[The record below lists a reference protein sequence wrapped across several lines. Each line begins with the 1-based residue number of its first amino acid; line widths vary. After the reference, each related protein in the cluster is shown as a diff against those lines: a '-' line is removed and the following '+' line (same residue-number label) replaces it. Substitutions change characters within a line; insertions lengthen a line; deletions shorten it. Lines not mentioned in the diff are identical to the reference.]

1 MHFRKRRKTGA
12 AQQGKCC
19 CRGEAS
25 MQQAGVWGSVF
36 RTEVNSQDADRSDG
50 QKYKNEGKQG

>member
-1 MHFRKRRKTGA
+1 
-12 AQQGKCC
+12 
-19 CRGEAS
+19 

-36 RTEVNSQDADRSDG
+36 RTEVISQDADRSDG